1 MTASP
6 SPPFVHLNVHSAHSL
21 MAGASRLEELAAL
34 AAAQGHTALALTD
47 SDAVYGSLAF
57 QACAEA
63 VGVRPIVGV
72 ELSHGG
78 ERAVVLVRDAAGWRS
93 LSRLVTRRHLDPRF
107 ALDDALP
114 RCAEGVVVLTPSPR
128 LLEALALDVG
138 ADALYGEVVA
148 HADGRAREA
157 LVTAARRV
165 GRPVVGTHRVMFHTP
180 PRHRLHRVLLAIGQ
194 LKLLHDVVPG
204 ALGRDGLP
212 LDLVP
217 EAACLLPPAEAARA
231 FRDVPGAAEATLAVA
246 EACRFRFERPR
257 RPRLPSLGLPPGE
270 SAYGRLAAL
279 CMAGLSERYR
289 PLRPDVMARVER
301 ELRVI
306 GDLGFADYFLIVHG
320 LASFARRRGIPCVG
334 RGSAASSL
342 VAYAL
347 RLTSVDPLRY
357 DLPFERFLSPARTDC
372 PDIDLDIDWRG
383 RDDVIRFAYDTYGE
397 ERVAM
402 ISTHVTFQA
411 RAAVR
416 EVGKVLGLPPPEVDR
431 LVDHLPWRLS
441 SALDPARRP
450 PELASLPLDREPWRS
465 LLRAAAALD
474 GLPRHLSI
482 HTGGIV
488 VGDGP
493 LADSLPLERSAKGL
507 VVTQMEMRAV
517 EALGL
522 VKIDLLGNRALAV
535 VADVVRHV
543 EACEGKP
550 IDLDAVEEDDAKAA
564 DLLRRGQT
572 LGCFQVESPGM
583 RNLVVRMEARTQEDA
598 MVALS
603 LIRPGPAGS
612 GMKDAYVRRRRGEE
626 PTPVVHASFD
636 GLLRG
641 TYGVMLYQED
651 ALRVAAA
658 VGGFDLAQADGL
670 RRALSKKRAPD
681 DLPRMEAAFHAGAVA
696 RGVPREVAA
705 HVWTLIHNFSA
716 YAYNKA
722 HAATYGRI
730 SWQALWLKARH
741 PAEYLASVLR
751 NGAGFYATRAYVE
764 EARRLGCGIALPCVN
779 RSEVGPTGCRGLL
792 RLGLGQVKGLREG
805 TPDALVRRR
814 EAEGPYLSLTDLLLR
829 STLEKHEVERLVLAG
844 ALDVFDRPRPE
855 LLWQASLDHERCAE
869 LRREA
874 EGADE
879 RGAGDGAGGRW
890 IGGDAIAGDDLAQG
904 GGGRGGRGP
913 SAAGPLFERG
923 RVERGGTGPGG
934 GVPAPGRLFPRE
946 AFLKPRRTIAVP
958 PHYAPAKLL
967 ELELELLGL
976 TASAHPMELVREAAR
991 TRGAVPTTELGR
1003 HVGRVVGV
1011 AGFLVTERRVR
1022 TKKGLY
1028 MKFLMLEDLHGTI
1041 EATLFPE
1048 AYARVGPRLSGGG
1061 PFLVT
1066 GVVRNDHGALTLDA
1080 QDVERLAPDDPLAL
1094 PGGWVP
1100 GGRDDPGR
1108 SPGDGPLD
1116 GDPLEDGLSEDG
1128 FLGEDGPDGGARD
1141 DVPPGGTSRAAGPLD
1156 PDDGALV

>member
-1 MTASP
+1 
-6 SPPFVHLNVHSAHSL
+6 
-21 MAGASRLEELAAL
+21 
-34 AAAQGHTALALTD
+34 
-47 SDAVYGSLAF
+47 
-57 QACAEA
+57 
-63 VGVRPIVGV
+63 
-72 ELSHGG
+72 
-78 ERAVVLVRDAAGWRS
+78 
-93 LSRLVTRRHLDPRF
+93 
-107 ALDDALP
+107 
-114 RCAEGVVVLTPSPR
+114 
-128 LLEALALDVG
+128 
-138 ADALYGEVVA
+138 
-148 HADGRAREA
+148 
-157 LVTAARRV
+157 
-165 GRPVVGTHRVMFHTP
+165 
-180 PRHRLHRVLLAIGQ
+180 
-194 LKLLHDVVPG
+194 
-204 ALGRDGLP
+204 
-212 LDLVP
+212 
-217 EAACLLPPAEAARA
+217 
-231 FRDVPGAAEATLAVA
+231 
-246 EACRFRFERPR
+246 
-257 RPRLPSLGLPPGE
+257 
-270 SAYGRLAAL
+270 
-279 CMAGLSERYR
+279 
-289 PLRPDVMARVER
+289 
-301 ELRVI
+301 
-306 GDLGFADYFLIVHG
+306 
-320 LASFARRRGIPCVG
+320 
-334 RGSAASSL
+334 
-342 VAYAL
+342 
-347 RLTSVDPLRY
+347 
-357 DLPFERFLSPARTDC
+357 
-372 PDIDLDIDWRG
+372 
-383 RDDVIRFAYDTYGE
+383 VIRFAYDTYGE

-416 EVGKVLGLPPPEVDR
+416 EVGKVLGLPPPQVDR
-431 LVDHLPWRLS
+431 LVDHLPWRIA

-543 EACEGKP
+543 EACEGQP
-550 IDLDAVEEDDAKAA
+550 VDLDAVEEDDAKAA

-626 PTPVVHASFD
+626 ATPVVHASFD
-636 GLLRG
+636 GLLRS

-681 DLPRMEAAFHAGAVA
+681 DLPRMEAAFHEGAVA
-696 RGVPREVAA
+696 RGVPREVAT

-829 STLEKHEVERLVLAG
+829 SSLEKHEVERLVLAG

-874 EGADE
+874 EG
-879 RGAGDGAGGRW
+879 
-890 IGGDAIAGDDLAQG
+890 G
-904 GGGRGGRGP
+904 GGGRGGGGVVAPGGGAGGGGGGGGGGGAASGP
-913 SAAGPLFERG
+913 A
-923 RVERGGTGPGG
+923 G

-946 AFLKPRRTIAVP
+946 AFLKPRRSIPVP
-958 PHYAPAKLL
+958 PHYTPAKLL

-991 TRGAVPTTELGR
+991 TRGAVPTTEIGR

-1041 EATLFPE
+1041 EAALFPE
-1048 AYARVGPRLSGGG
+1048 AYARVGSRLSGGG

-1066 GVVRNDHGALTLDA
+1066 GVVRNDHGAVTLDA
-1080 QDVERLAPDDPLAL
+1080 QDVERLAPDDPLA
-1094 PGGWVP
+1094 VP
-1100 GGRDDPGR
+1100 GGREDPDHPTWGG
-1108 SPGDGPLD
+1108 SGQGPLD
-1116 GDPLEDGLSEDG
+1116 GDPIEDDAVDG
-1128 FLGEDGPDGGARD
+1128 GGPDEAPLGEALPDGD
-1141 DVPPGGTSRAAGPLD
+1141 DPL
-1156 PDDGALV
+1156 V